1 MNYEYYCDPGICGR
15 REVALIDT
23 ETHVRVISGTFDAA
37 YGILEIAGEA
47 PMSCVL
53 VTNVEDEL
61 LKALGR
67 KLTATRTETG
77 VDTDVVNIK
86 DFGAVPDSKPAL
98 ATQVGGSHYKD
109 MPIQP
114 AEYCHKNGIGKLE
127 GDVIAYVSR
136 WRKKNGIEDLKKARH
151 TIDIILELE
160 GGEDA

>member
-1 MNYEYYCDPGICGR
+1 MKKYELYVSDHDTNQCAV
-15 REVALIDT
+15 VALVDPKENAIVIRGIWNTLKSTLGVNGTTVSGVCLTD
-23 ETHVRVISGTFDAA
+23 EVRHHLMNMLRIQ
-37 YGILEIAGEA
+37 
-47 PMSCVL
+47 
-53 VTNVEDEL
+53 
-61 LKALGR
+61 
-67 KLTATRTETG
+67 
-77 VDTDVVNIK
+77 TDVVRITDTNPIS
-86 DFGAVPDSKPAL
+86 FGAVPGSKPAL

-151 TIDIILELE
+151 TIDIIIEIELE